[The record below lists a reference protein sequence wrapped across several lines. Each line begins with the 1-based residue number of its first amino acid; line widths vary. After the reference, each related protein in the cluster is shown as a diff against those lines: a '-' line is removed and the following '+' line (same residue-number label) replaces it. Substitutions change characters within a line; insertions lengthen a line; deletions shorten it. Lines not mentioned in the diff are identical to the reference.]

1 MSDSDQN
8 QSPGSTTGSVQMIPV
23 SKIQAN
29 PFQPRKTF
37 NSEKL
42 SELAESIRLQGII
55 QPLVLISTPN
65 GYEILVGE
73 RRFRA
78 AQLAGLTAVPAIVRA
93 ELSDRAKLELALIEN
108 VQRED
113 LNSIEEARA
122 YQRLIDEFLLTQEQ
136 VAKKVGKS
144 RPAIANILRLL
155 NLPAQIQRAVIE
167 GKITEGHARGILPLE
182 DNREQQIQV
191 FEWIV
196 REGVTVRDVEN
207 RVRELKNLPL
217 KPYIRQTA
225 KGATDPE
232 VRQLEDDLRARLGTK
247 VRLQKTGNSGKI
259 MIEFYSQEEFD
270 NLLKRLSDLRST

>member
-1 MSDSDQN
+1 MDSNQDLPTTNDRLPVSTDASQGGPTDLSSTGFVMSDSDQN

-122 YQRLIDEFLLTQEQ
+122 Y
-136 VAKKVGKS
+136 
-144 RPAIANILRLL
+144 
-155 NLPAQIQRAVIE
+155 
-167 GKITEGHARGILPLE
+167 
-182 DNREQQIQV
+182 
-191 FEWIV
+191 
-196 REGVTVRDVEN
+196 
-207 RVRELKNLPL
+207 
-217 KPYIRQTA
+217 
-225 KGATDPE
+225 
-232 VRQLEDDLRARLGTK
+232 
-247 VRLQKTGNSGKI
+247 
-259 MIEFYSQEEFD
+259 
-270 NLLKRLSDLRST
+270 